1 MVTQLLLPVSTTA
14 LTVARAWLVER
25 VGSVTSSRGCPIAFD
40 RGSPIVFNGGCPVA
54 FDGSC
59 PVVFDGSCPVMF
71 AGGCLVDCRVR
82 AMREGREFAANVDS
96 AGFKVLARARD
107 RKFRD

>member
-59 PVVFDGSCPVMF
+59 PVVF

>member
-14 LTVARAWLVER
+14 LTVARVWLVER
-25 VGSVTSSRGCPIAFD
+25 VGSVTSSRGFPIAFD

-59 PVVFDGSCPVMF
+59 PVVF

>member
-25 VGSVTSSRGCPIAFD
+25 VGLVTSSRGCPIAFD

-59 PVVFDGSCPVMF
+59 PVVF
-71 AGGCLVDCRVR
+71 AGGCLVDCCVR

>member
-59 PVVFDGSCPVMF
+59 PVMF